1 MILINHTGFINMPVS
16 FMTSDFSRSQQD
28 SSYAIT
34 IWQNQT
40 NHNLKVNFILF
51 YFLWTKVKFENN
63 MRERER
69 ERDYL
74 NKKNNKIWVIYRNL
88 VFHLLICSN
97 QLDFALDKRLYMTSN
112 DYHIWLIL
120 VTNSLLQSFIATLNH
135 NFCYNYKIIKSY
147 FENTVSH
154 F

>member
-16 FMTSDFSRSQQD
+16 FMTFDFSRSQQD

-51 YFLWTKVKFENN
+51 YFLWKKVKFENN

-69 ERDYL
+69 DYL
-74 NKKNNKIWVIYRNL
+74 NKKNSKIWVIYRNL
-88 VFHLLICSN
+88 VFHLLICNN
-97 QLDFALDKRLYMTSN
+97 QLDFVLDKRLYTTSN
-112 DYHIWLIL
+112 DYYIWLIL
-120 VTNSLLQSFIATLNH
+120 ITNSLLQSFIATLNH
-135 NFCYNYKIIKSY
+135 NFCYNYKIIKSC
-147 FENTVSH
+147 FENTISR